1 MHKAAATKQ
10 RGICYMLVAAGANLT
25 LKDAEGLTPMMHA
38 FQADDHDL
46 ASYLESKTKTYRSRL
61 ELVAT
66 I

>member
-1 MHKAAATKQ
+1 
-10 RGICYMLVAAGANLT
+10 MLVAAGANLT
-25 LKDAEGLTPMMHA
+25 MKDAEGQTPMMHA

-46 ASYLESKTKTYRSRL
+46 AAYLESKIKKTIPKSYL